1 MPGVLGFEV
10 QGSKQGRPQGVQFT
24 VAPPQHFLYFFPE
37 PQGHGSFRPTLGAV
51 RRGSVVCTLGAT
63 RRLPPENS
71 LLPLPYSGDD
81 TAVALDFS
89 AMAGYRRCAV
99 KKLPEVEE
107 AKALMIEAVDWS
119 VFRWLF
125 EKRRVRETADQA
137 NAALDKLN
145 QAVKARWSRDM
156 KIAYKELAAKA
167 GGARQSEPASQI
179 DPQVRLFAKRVKEA
193 DDPAYR
199 ARMDAEDTFDEA
211 ERQLNTDLA
220 REGCQKAIHQ
230 WELDA
235 KAIRRAEAV
244 PGSTKATS

>member
-125 EKRRVRETADQA
+125 ERRRVRETADRA

-145 QAVKARWSRDM
+145 QSVKSRWNRDVKA
-156 KIAYKELAAKA
+156 AYKELVAKA
-167 GGARQSEPASQI
+167 GGTRQGESAQDI
-179 DPQVRLFAKRVKEA
+179 DPQVRLFAQKVKEA
-193 DDPAYR
+193 DGAANR
-199 ARMDAEDTFDEA
+199 ARMAAEGTFEEA
-211 ERQLNTDLA
+211 ERQMNADLL
-220 REGCQKAIHQ
+220 REGCRKAILSWGLH
-230 WELDA
+230 ER
-235 KAIRRAEAV
+235 AIRRAEAV
-244 PGSTKATS
+244 HGCNKATV